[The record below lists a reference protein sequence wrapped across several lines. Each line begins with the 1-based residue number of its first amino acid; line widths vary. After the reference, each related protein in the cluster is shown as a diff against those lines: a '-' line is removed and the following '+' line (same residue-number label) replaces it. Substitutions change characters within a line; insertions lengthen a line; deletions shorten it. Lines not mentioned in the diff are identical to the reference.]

1 MSSEQELFN
10 TRARLEALKEINDA
24 SVTSLSLAQQMADF
38 AQKEQEYKSG
48 ILEDTRTGNDL
59 AKEIAEQSLA
69 SKEAEAEKMK
79 LYRAGKVDAA
89 VQLGIMAKQN
99 QKRIE
104 ELKTVQKT
112 RDAQIETAEAI
123 NKIRQ
128 GLNTVVASAMST
140 AGLFNTIKNV
150 IMEASTL
157 TVGFSKALGVSQDE
171 VMALRDGF
179 MDIEDGANN
188 SAINVISLQKSFM
201 SLNETF
207 GTAASVIRDD
217 IVLETTKLIRLTD
230 MSAGSAANF
239 AKFANISGKNMSV
252 ITKEARAAVVA
263 GEQEI
268 GVRLNINKVLDE
280 AGKITG
286 VISAQLGGNP
296 AKIAKSVAVAKQ
308 FGMELS
314 KVAAA
319 GRTLLDFESS
329 ISNELE
335 AELLLGK
342 NINLERARLAAL
354 TGDYETLTKE
364 INKNVGDFSDFSKL
378 NVLQQEALAKSVGMT
393 ADALADQLLSKA
405 NLAELAQEAR
415 ENDDLEL
422 AKTLEAQ
429 DLAQKFANIQE
440 RIQGILVQN
449 GDQIARL
456 VEGIVGLVD
465 NAGVLKGVLAA
476 VAAMKFAGVISQI
489 VTMVT
494 SLTAAA
500 AAATATNAATTFGAG
515 TVAVIASVAAVLGL
529 LGGLAVNMAEG
540 GVVMPRAGGTLA
552 RIGEAG
558 QAEAVI
564 PLDRAQSMGFGGEI
578 DYDKMAEAVSK
589 ANVNVNVATVSNSFD
604 TKSTM
609 AGEGEY
615 SSDVKYDSPFV

>member
-10 TRARLEALKEINDA
+10 TKARLEALKEINDA

-263 GEQEI
+263 GEQEV

-415 ENDDLEL
+415 DNDDLEL

-578 DYDKMAEAVSK
+578 DYDKMAEAMSK

>member
-540 GVVMPRAGGTLA
+540 GVVMPRVGGTLA

>member
-308 FGMELS
+308 FGMELE
-314 KVAAA
+314 KVAAS
-319 GRTLLDFESS
+319 GRQLLDFQ
-329 ISNELE
+329 SNIEAELE
-335 AELLLGK
+335 AELLLGRQ
-342 NINLERARLAAL
+342 INLERARLAAL

-558 QAEAVI
+558 QAGIATLQEQRGKEAEKA
-564 PLDRAQSMGFGGEI
+564 DREVER
-578 DYDKMAEAVSK
+578 DLKK
-589 ANVNVNVATVSNSFD
+589 ANLSLKMPD
-604 TKSTM
+604 
-609 AGEGEY
+609 EEEY
-615 SSDVKYDSPFV
+615 FRNIIRQSA

>member
-10 TRARLEALKEINDA
+10 TKARLEALKEINDA

-48 ILEDTRTGNDL
+48 ILEDTRTGSDL
-59 AKEIAEQSLA
+59 AKEIAEMSLA

-123 NKIRQ
+123 KKVRQ

-171 VMALRDGF
+171 VMAIRDGF

-207 GTAASVIRDD
+207 GTAASVMRDD

-252 ITKEARAAVVA
+252 VTKEARAAVVA
-263 GEQEI
+263 GEKEA
-268 GVRLNINKVLDE
+268 GVRLNINKILDE

-415 ENDDLEL
+415 DNDDLEL

-489 VTMVT
+489 ITMVT

-615 SSDVKYDSPFV
+615 SSDVKYDSPFA